1 MKILKSLMGVL
12 IVLDLLFSSI
22 TTDGVNAGN
31 FFICLASSV
40 VLGLVIAIG
49 YMYKNKYSKSFVIT
63 LALLPA
69 IVQVVIMLVNGNIGT
84 GVAVMGAF
92 SLVRFRSIPGSA
104 KEIGIIFLAM
114 AVGLAVGMGFVAIA
128 SVFTV
133 IITLLSVLLSAV
145 KFGESRKASKQ
156 LKITIPESL
165 NYNGLFD
172 DIFDEYTSSK
182 ELISVKTTNMGSLY
196 QLQYK
201 IVEKDEDR
209 EKDMIDAIR
218 CRNGNLD
225 IICGL
230 ISSDKEVL

>member
-1 MKILKSLMGVL
+1 M
-12 IVLDLLFSSI
+12 LDSLFSSI
-22 TTDGVNAGN
+22 TANGVNIEN
-31 FFICLASSV
+31 FLICIVASIA
-40 VLGLVIAIG
+40 LGLVIAFG

-128 SVFTV
+128 VVFTV
-133 IITLLSVLLSAV
+133 IITLVSILFTVT
-145 KFGESRKASKQ
+145 KFGESRKAIKE
-156 LKITIPESL
+156 LKITIPENL

-182 ELISVKTTNMGSLY
+182 KLVCVKTTNMGSLY
-196 QLQYK
+196 QLMYN
-201 IVEKDEDR
+201 IEERDDSR

-225 IICGL
+225 IVCGY
-230 ISSDKEVL
+230 ISNDKEVL

>member
-1 MKILKSLMGVL
+1 M
-12 IVLDLLFSSI
+12 LDSLFSSI
-22 TTDGVNAGN
+22 TADGVNIEN
-31 FFICLASSV
+31 FLICIVASIA
-40 VLGLVIAIG
+40 LGLVIAFG
-49 YMYKNKYSKSFVIT
+49 YMYKNKCSKSFVIT

-114 AVGLAVGMGFVAIA
+114 AVGLAVGMGFVVIA
-128 SVFTV
+128 VVFTL
-133 IITLLSVLLSAV
+133 IITLVSVIFTVS
-145 KFGESRKASKQ
+145 KFGESRKATKV
-156 LKITIPESL
+156 LKITIPENL

-172 DIFDEYTSSK
+172 DIFDEYTTSNK
-182 ELISVKTTNMGSLY
+182 LICVKTTNMGSLY
-196 QLQYK
+196 QLMYN
-201 IVEKDEDR
+201 IEERDESR

-225 IICGL
+225 IVCGYV
-230 ISSDKEVL
+230 SNDKEVL

>member
-1 MKILKSLMGVL
+1 M
-12 IVLDLLFSSI
+12 LDSLFSSI
-22 TTDGVNAGN
+22 TADGVNIEN
-31 FFICLASSV
+31 FLICIVASIA
-40 VLGLVIAIG
+40 LGLVIAFG
-49 YMYKNKYSKSFVIT
+49 YMYKKKYSKSFVIT

-114 AVGLAVGMGFVAIA
+114 AVGLAVGMGFVVIA
-128 SVFTV
+128 VVFTL
-133 IITLLSVLLSAV
+133 IITLVSVIFTV
-145 KFGESRKASKQ
+145 TKFGESRKATKE
-156 LKITIPESL
+156 LKITIPENL

-172 DIFDEYTSSK
+172 DIFDEYTTSNK
-182 ELISVKTTNMGSLY
+182 LICVKTTNMGSLY
-196 QLQYK
+196 QLMYN
-201 IVEKDEDR
+201 IEERDESH

-225 IICGL
+225 IVCGYV
-230 ISSDKEVL
+230 SNDKEVL

>member
-1 MKILKSLMGVL
+1 M
-12 IVLDLLFSSI
+12 LDSLFSSI
-22 TTDGVNAGN
+22 TANGVNIEN
-31 FFICLASSV
+31 FLICIVASIA
-40 VLGLVIAIG
+40 LGLIIAFG

-128 SVFTV
+128 VVFTV
-133 IITLLSVLLSAV
+133 IITLVSILFTVT
-145 KFGESRKASKQ
+145 KFGESRKAIKE
-156 LKITIPESL
+156 LKITIPENL

-182 ELISVKTTNMGSLY
+182 KLVCVKTTNMGSLY
-196 QLQYK
+196 QLMYN
-201 IVEKDEDR
+201 IEERDESR

-225 IICGL
+225 IVCGY
-230 ISSDKEVL
+230 ISNDKEVL

>member
-1 MKILKSLMGVL
+1 M
-12 IVLDLLFSSI
+12 LDSLFSSI
-22 TTDGVNAGN
+22 TADGVNIEN
-31 FFICLASSV
+31 FLICIVASIA
-40 VLGLVIAIG
+40 LGLVIALG

-114 AVGLAVGMGFVAIA
+114 AVGLAVGMGFVVIA
-128 SVFTV
+128 VVFTL
-133 IITLLSVLLSAV
+133 IITLVSVIFTV
-145 KFGESRKASKQ
+145 TKFGESRKATKE
-156 LKITIPESL
+156 LKITIPENL

-172 DIFDEYTSSK
+172 DIFDEYTTSNK
-182 ELISVKTTNMGSLY
+182 LICVKTTNMGSLY
-196 QLQYK
+196 QLMYN
-201 IVEKDEDR
+201 IEERDESR

-225 IICGL
+225 IVCGYV
-230 ISSDKEVL
+230 SNDKEVL

>member
-1 MKILKSLMGVL
+1 M
-12 IVLDLLFSSI
+12 LDSLFSSI
-22 TTDGVNAGN
+22 TADGVNIEN
-31 FFICLASSV
+31 FLICIVASIA
-40 VLGLVIAIG
+40 LGLVIAFG
-49 YMYKNKYSKSFVIT
+49 YMYKKKYSKSFVIT

-114 AVGLAVGMGFVAIA
+114 AVGLAVGMGFVVIA
-128 SVFTV
+128 VVFTL
-133 IITLLSVLLSAV
+133 IITLVSVIFTV
-145 KFGESRKASKQ
+145 TKFGESRKATKE
-156 LKITIPESL
+156 LKITIPENL

-172 DIFDEYTSSK
+172 DIFDEYTTSNK
-182 ELISVKTTNMGSLY
+182 LICVKTTNMGSLY
-196 QLQYK
+196 QLMYN
-201 IVEKDEDR
+201 IEERDESR

-225 IICGL
+225 IVCGY
-230 ISSDKEVL
+230 ISNDKEVL

>member
-1 MKILKSLMGVL
+1 M
-12 IVLDLLFSSI
+12 LDSLFSSI
-22 TTDGVNAGN
+22 TADGVNIEN
-31 FFICLASSV
+31 FLICIVASIA
-40 VLGLVIAIG
+40 LGLVIAFG
-49 YMYKNKYSKSFVIT
+49 YMYKNKYSKTFVIT

-114 AVGLAVGMGFVAIA
+114 AVGLAVGMGFVVIA
-128 SVFTV
+128 VVFTL
-133 IITLLSVLLSAV
+133 IITLVSVIFTV
-145 KFGESRKASKQ
+145 TKFGESRKATKE
-156 LKITIPESL
+156 LKITIPENL

-172 DIFDEYTSSK
+172 DIFDEYTTSNK
-182 ELISVKTTNMGSLY
+182 LICVKTTNMGSLY
-196 QLQYK
+196 QLMYN
-201 IVEKDEDR
+201 IEERDESR

-225 IICGL
+225 IVCGYV
-230 ISSDKEVL
+230 SNDKEVL

>member
-1 MKILKSLMGVL
+1 M
-12 IVLDLLFSSI
+12 LDSLFSSI
-22 TTDGVNAGN
+22 TANGVNIEN
-31 FFICLASSV
+31 FLICIVASIA
-40 VLGLVIAIG
+40 LGLIIAFG

-92 SLVRFRSIPGSA
+92 SLIRFRSIPGSA

-128 SVFTV
+128 VVFTV
-133 IITLLSVLLSAV
+133 IITLVLILFTV
-145 KFGESRKASKQ
+145 TKFGESRKAIKE
-156 LKITIPESL
+156 LKITIPENL

-182 ELISVKTTNMGSLY
+182 KLVCVKTTNMGSLY
-196 QLQYK
+196 QLMYN
-201 IVEKDEDR
+201 IEERDESR

-225 IICGL
+225 IVCGY
-230 ISSDKEVL
+230 ISNDKEVL

>member
-1 MKILKSLMGVL
+1 M
-12 IVLDLLFSSI
+12 LDSLFSSI
-22 TTDGVNAGN
+22 TSNGVNVGN
-31 FFICLASSV
+31 FLICIAVSIS
-40 VLGLVIAIG
+40 LGLVIAIG

-114 AVGLAVGMGFVAIA
+114 AVGLAVGIGFIAIA
-128 SVFTV
+128 VVFTV
-133 IITLLSVLLSAV
+133 IITLLLVLFTAS
-145 KFGESRKASKQ
+145 KFGESRKAIKE
-156 LKITIPESL
+156 LKITIPENL

-172 DIFDEYTSSK
+172 DIFEEYTTSRK
-182 ELISVKTTNMGSLY
+182 LISVKTTNMGSLY
-196 QLQYK
+196 QLMFN
-201 IVEKDEDR
+201 IEEKDECR

-225 IICGL
+225 IVCGYL
-230 ISSDKEVL
+230 SSDREVL

>member
-1 MKILKSLMGVL
+1 M
-12 IVLDLLFSSI
+12 LDSLFSSI
-22 TTDGVNAGN
+22 TANGVNIEN
-31 FFICLASSV
+31 FLICIVASIA
-40 VLGLVIAIG
+40 LGLVIAFG

-128 SVFTV
+128 VVFTV
-133 IITLLSVLLSAV
+133 IITLVSILFTVT
-145 KFGESRKASKQ
+145 KFGESRRAVKE
-156 LKITIPESL
+156 LKITIPENL

-172 DIFDEYTSSK
+172 DIFDEYTSSRK
-182 ELISVKTTNMGSLY
+182 LVSVKTTNMGSLY
-196 QLQYK
+196 QLMYN
-201 IVEKDEDR
+201 IEERDESQ

-225 IICGL
+225 IVCGY
-230 ISSDKEVL
+230 ISNDKEVL

>member
-1 MKILKSLMGVL
+1 M
-12 IVLDLLFSSI
+12 LDSLFSSI
-22 TTDGVNAGN
+22 TADGVNIEN
-31 FFICLASSV
+31 FLICIVASIA
-40 VLGLVIAIG
+40 LGLVIAFG

-63 LALLPA
+63 LAPLPA

-128 SVFTV
+128 VVFTL
-133 IITLLSVLLSAV
+133 IITLVSVLFTV
-145 KFGESRKASKQ
+145 TKFGESRKATKE
-156 LKITIPESL
+156 LKITIPENL
-165 NYNGLFD
+165 NYNSLFD
-172 DIFDEYTSSK
+172 DIFDEYTISNK
-182 ELISVKTTNMGSLY
+182 LICVKTTNMGSLY
-196 QLQYK
+196 QLMYN
-201 IVEKDEDR
+201 IEERDESR

-225 IICGL
+225 IVCGYV
-230 ISSDKEVL
+230 SNDKEVL

>member
-1 MKILKSLMGVL
+1 M
-12 IVLDLLFSSI
+12 LDSLFSSI
-22 TTDGVNAGN
+22 TADGVNIEN
-31 FFICLASSV
+31 FLICIVASIT
-40 VLGLVIAIG
+40 LGLVIAFG
-49 YMYKNKYSKSFVIT
+49 YMYKKKYSKSFVIT

-114 AVGLAVGMGFVAIA
+114 AVGLAVGMGFVVIA
-128 SVFTV
+128 VVFTL
-133 IITLLSVLLSAV
+133 IITLVSVIFTV
-145 KFGESRKASKQ
+145 TKFGESRKATKE
-156 LKITIPESL
+156 LKITIPENL

-172 DIFDEYTSSK
+172 DIFDEYTTSNK
-182 ELISVKTTNMGSLY
+182 LICVKTTNMGSLY
-196 QLQYK
+196 QLMYN
-201 IVEKDEDR
+201 IEERDESR

-225 IICGL
+225 IVCGYV
-230 ISSDKEVL
+230 SNDKEVL

>member
-1 MKILKSLMGVL
+1 M
-12 IVLDLLFSSI
+12 LDSLFSSI
-22 TTDGVNAGN
+22 TVDGVNIEN
-31 FFICLASSV
+31 FLICIVASIA
-40 VLGLVIAIG
+40 LGLVIAFG

-128 SVFTV
+128 VVFTL
-133 IITLLSVLLSAV
+133 IITLVSVLFTV
-145 KFGESRKASKQ
+145 TKFGESRKATKE
-156 LKITIPESL
+156 LKITIPENL

-172 DIFDEYTSSK
+172 DIFDEYTTSNK
-182 ELISVKTTNMGSLY
+182 LICVKTTNMGSLY
-196 QLQYK
+196 QLMYN
-201 IVEKDEDR
+201 IEECDESR

-225 IICGL
+225 IVCGYV
-230 ISSDKEVL
+230 SNDKEVL

>member
-1 MKILKSLMGVL
+1 M
-12 IVLDLLFSSI
+12 LDSFFSSI
-22 TTDGVNAGN
+22 TADGVNIEN
-31 FFICLASSV
+31 FLICIVASIA
-40 VLGLVIAIG
+40 LGLVIAFG

-84 GVAVMGAF
+84 GVAVVGAF

-114 AVGLAVGMGFVAIA
+114 AVGLAVGMGFVVIA
-128 SVFTV
+128 VVFTL
-133 IITLLSVLLSAV
+133 IITLVSVIFTV
-145 KFGESRKASKQ
+145 TTFGESRKATKE
-156 LKITIPESL
+156 LKITIPENL

-172 DIFDEYTSSK
+172 DIFDEYTTSNK
-182 ELISVKTTNMGSLY
+182 LICVKTTNMGSLY
-196 QLQYK
+196 QLMYN
-201 IVEKDEDR
+201 IEERDESR

-225 IICGL
+225 IVCGYV
-230 ISSDKEVL
+230 SNDKEVL

>member
-1 MKILKSLMGVL
+1 M
-12 IVLDLLFSSI
+12 LDSLFSSI
-22 TTDGVNAGN
+22 TANGVNIEN
-31 FFICLASSV
+31 FLICIVASIA
-40 VLGLVIAIG
+40 LGLIIAFG

-92 SLVRFRSIPGSA
+92 SLIRFRSIPGSA

-128 SVFTV
+128 VVFTV
-133 IITLLSVLLSAV
+133 IITLVSILFTVT
-145 KFGESRKASKQ
+145 KFGESRKAIKK
-156 LKITIPESL
+156 LKITIPENL

-182 ELISVKTTNMGSLY
+182 KLVCVKTTNMGSLY
-196 QLQYK
+196 QLMYN
-201 IVEKDEDR
+201 IEERDESR

-225 IICGL
+225 IVCGY
-230 ISSDKEVL
+230 ISNDKEVL

>member
-1 MKILKSLMGVL
+1 M
-12 IVLDLLFSSI
+12 LDSLFSSI
-22 TTDGVNAGN
+22 TADGVNIEN
-31 FFICLASSV
+31 FLICIVASIA
-40 VLGLVIAIG
+40 LGLVIAFG

-114 AVGLAVGMGFVAIA
+114 AVGLAVGMGFVVIA
-128 SVFTV
+128 VVFTL
-133 IITLLSVLLSAV
+133 IITLVSVIFTV
-145 KFGESRKASKQ
+145 TKFGESRKATKE
-156 LKITIPESL
+156 LKITIPENL

-172 DIFDEYTSSK
+172 DIFDEYTTSNK
-182 ELISVKTTNMGSLY
+182 LICVKTTNMGSLY
-196 QLQYK
+196 QLMYN
-201 IVEKDEDR
+201 IEERDESR

-225 IICGL
+225 IVCGYV
-230 ISSDKEVL
+230 SNDKEVL

>member
-1 MKILKSLMGVL
+1 M
-12 IVLDLLFSSI
+12 LDSLFSSI
-22 TTDGVNAGN
+22 TADGVNIEN
-31 FFICLASSV
+31 FLICIVASIA
-40 VLGLVIAIG
+40 LGLVIAFG

-128 SVFTV
+128 VVFTL
-133 IITLLSVLLSAV
+133 IITLVSVLFTV
-145 KFGESRKASKQ
+145 TKFGESRKATKE
-156 LKITIPESL
+156 LKITIPENL

-172 DIFDEYTSSK
+172 DIFDEYTTSNK
-182 ELISVKTTNMGSLY
+182 LICVKTTNMGSLY
-196 QLQYK
+196 QLMYN
-201 IVEKDEDR
+201 IEERDESR

-225 IICGL
+225 IVCGYV
-230 ISSDKEVL
+230 SNDKEVL

>member
-1 MKILKSLMGVL
+1 MLDSLFG
-12 IVLDLLFSSI
+12 SI
-22 TTDGVNAGN
+22 TTSGVTVTN
-31 FFICLASSV
+31 FLICMAVSL
-40 VLGLVIAIG
+40 VLGLLIAFG

-114 AVGLAVGMGFVAIA
+114 AVGLATGMGFIGI
-128 SVFTV
+128 SVLFTV
-133 IITLLSVLLSAV
+133 IITFVSVLFTV
-145 KFGESRKASKQ
+145 TRFGESRKAVKE

-172 DIFDEYTSSK
+172 DIFDEYTNARK
-182 ELISVKTTNMGSLY
+182 LISVKTTNMGSLY
-196 QLQYK
+196 QLMYS
-201 IVEKDEDR
+201 IEEKDESR

-225 IICGL
+225 IVCGY
-230 ISSDKEVL
+230 ISNDKEVL

>member
-1 MKILKSLMGVL
+1 M
-12 IVLDLLFSSI
+12 LDSLFSSI
-22 TTDGVNAGN
+22 TANGVNIEN
-31 FFICLASSV
+31 FLICIVASIA
-40 VLGLVIAIG
+40 LGLVIAFG

-128 SVFTV
+128 VVFTV
-133 IITLLSVLLSAV
+133 IITLVSILFTVT
-145 KFGESRKASKQ
+145 KFGESRKAIKE
-156 LKITIPESL
+156 LKITIPENL

-182 ELISVKTTNMGSLY
+182 KLVCVKTTNMGSLY
-196 QLQYK
+196 QLMYN
-201 IVEKDEDR
+201 IEERDESR

-225 IICGL
+225 IVCGY
-230 ISSDKEVL
+230 ISNDKEVL

>member
-1 MKILKSLMGVL
+1 M
-12 IVLDLLFSSI
+12 LDSLFSSI
-22 TTDGVNAGN
+22 TANGVNIEN
-31 FFICLASSV
+31 FLICIVASIA
-40 VLGLVIAIG
+40 LGLIIAFG
-49 YMYKNKYSKSFVIT
+49 YMYKNKYSKSFVII

-128 SVFTV
+128 VVFTV
-133 IITLLSVLLSAV
+133 IITLVSILFTVT
-145 KFGESRKASKQ
+145 KFGESRKAIKE
-156 LKITIPESL
+156 LKITIPENL

-172 DIFDEYTSSK
+172 DIFDEYTSSRK
-182 ELISVKTTNMGSLY
+182 LVCVKTTNMGSLY
-196 QLQYK
+196 QLMYN
-201 IVEKDEDR
+201 IEERDESR

-225 IICGL
+225 IVCGY
-230 ISSDKEVL
+230 ISNDKEVL

>member
-1 MKILKSLMGVL
+1 M
-12 IVLDLLFSSI
+12 LDSLFSSI
-22 TTDGVNAGN
+22 TADGVNIEN
-31 FFICLASSV
+31 FLICIVTSIA
-40 VLGLVIAIG
+40 LGLVIAFG

-92 SLVRFRSIPGSA
+92 GLVRFRSIPGSA

-114 AVGLAVGMGFVAIA
+114 AVGLAVGMGFVVIA
-128 SVFTV
+128 VVFTL
-133 IITLLSVLLSAV
+133 IITLVSVIFTV
-145 KFGESRKASKQ
+145 TKFGESRKATKE
-156 LKITIPESL
+156 LKITIPENL

-172 DIFDEYTSSK
+172 DIFDEYTTSNK
-182 ELISVKTTNMGSLY
+182 LICVKTTNMGSLY
-196 QLQYK
+196 QLMYN
-201 IVEKDEDR
+201 IEERDESR

-225 IICGL
+225 IVCGYV
-230 ISSDKEVL
+230 SNDKEVL

>member
-1 MKILKSLMGVL
+1 M
-12 IVLDLLFSSI
+12 LDSLFSSI
-22 TTDGVNAGN
+22 TADGVNIEN
-31 FFICLASSV
+31 FLICIVASIA
-40 VLGLVIAIG
+40 LGLVIAFG
-49 YMYKNKYSKSFVIT
+49 YMYKKKYSKSFVIT

-114 AVGLAVGMGFVAIA
+114 AVGLAVGMGFVVIA
-128 SVFTV
+128 VVFTL
-133 IITLLSVLLSAV
+133 IITLVSVIFTV
-145 KFGESRKASKQ
+145 TKFGESRKATKE
-156 LKITIPESL
+156 LKITIPENL

-172 DIFDEYTSSK
+172 DIFDEYTTSNK
-182 ELISVKTTNMGSLY
+182 LICVKTTNMGSLY
-196 QLQYK
+196 QLMYN
-201 IVEKDEDR
+201 IEERDESR

-225 IICGL
+225 IVCGYV
-230 ISSDKEVL
+230 SNDKEVL

>member
-1 MKILKSLMGVL
+1 M
-12 IVLDLLFSSI
+12 LDSLFSSI
-22 TTDGVNAGN
+22 TANGVNIEN
-31 FFICLASSV
+31 FLICIVASIA
-40 VLGLVIAIG
+40 LGLIIAFG

-92 SLVRFRSIPGSA
+92 SLIRFRSIPGSA

-128 SVFTV
+128 VVFTV
-133 IITLLSVLLSAV
+133 IITLVSILFTVT
-145 KFGESRKASKQ
+145 KFGESRKAIKE
-156 LKITIPESL
+156 LKITIPENL

-182 ELISVKTTNMGSLY
+182 KLVCVKTTNMGSLY
-196 QLQYK
+196 QLMYN
-201 IVEKDEDR
+201 IEERDESR

-225 IICGL
+225 IVCGY
-230 ISSDKEVL
+230 ISNDKEVL

>member
-1 MKILKSLMGVL
+1 M
-12 IVLDLLFSSI
+12 LDSLFSSI
-22 TTDGVNAGN
+22 TANGVNIEN
-31 FFICLASSV
+31 FLICIVASIA
-40 VLGLVIAIG
+40 LGLIIAFG

-92 SLVRFRSIPGSA
+92 SLIRFRSIPGSA

-128 SVFTV
+128 VVFTV
-133 IITLLSVLLSAV
+133 IITLVSILFTVT
-145 KFGESRKASKQ
+145 KFGESRKAIKE
-156 LKITIPESL
+156 LKITIPENL

-182 ELISVKTTNMGSLY
+182 KLVCVKTTNMGSLY
-196 QLQYK
+196 QLMYN
-201 IVEKDEDR
+201 IEERDESR
-209 EKDMIDAIR
+209 EKDMMDAIR

-225 IICGL
+225 IVCGY
-230 ISSDKEVL
+230 ISNDKEVL

>member
-1 MKILKSLMGVL
+1 M
-12 IVLDLLFSSI
+12 LDSLFSSI
-22 TTDGVNAGN
+22 TANGVNIEN
-31 FFICLASSV
+31 FLICIVASIA
-40 VLGLVIAIG
+40 LGLVIAFG

-128 SVFTV
+128 VVFTV
-133 IITLLSVLLSAV
+133 IITLVSILFTVT
-145 KFGESRKASKQ
+145 KFGESRKVIKE
-156 LKITIPESL
+156 LKITIPENL

-182 ELISVKTTNMGSLY
+182 KLVCVKTTNMGSLY
-196 QLQYK
+196 QLMYN
-201 IVEKDEDR
+201 IEERDESR

-225 IICGL
+225 IVCGY
-230 ISSDKEVL
+230 ISNDKEVL

>member
-1 MKILKSLMGVL
+1 M
-12 IVLDLLFSSI
+12 LDSLFSSI
-22 TTDGVNAGN
+22 TANGVNIEN
-31 FFICLASSV
+31 FLICIVASIA
-40 VLGLVIAIG
+40 LGLIIAFG

-92 SLVRFRSIPGSA
+92 SLIRFRSIPGSA

-128 SVFTV
+128 VVFTV
-133 IITLLSVLLSAV
+133 IITLVSILFTVT
-145 KFGESRKASKQ
+145 KFGESRKAIKE
-156 LKITIPESL
+156 LKITIPENL

-182 ELISVKTTNMGSLY
+182 KLVCVKTTNMGSLY
-196 QLQYK
+196 QLMYN
-201 IVEKDEDR
+201 IEERDESR

-218 CRNGNLD
+218 CINGNLD
-225 IICGL
+225 IVCGY
-230 ISSDKEVL
+230 ISNDKEVL

>member
-1 MKILKSLMGVL
+1 M
-12 IVLDLLFSSI
+12 LDSLFSSI
-22 TTDGVNAGN
+22 TADGVNIEN
-31 FFICLASSV
+31 FLICIVASIA
-40 VLGLVIAIG
+40 LGLVIAFG

-128 SVFTV
+128 VVFTV
-133 IITLLSVLLSAV
+133 IITLVSILFTVT
-145 KFGESRKASKQ
+145 KFGESRKAIKE
-156 LKITIPESL
+156 LKITIPENL

-182 ELISVKTTNMGSLY
+182 KLVCVKTTNMGSLY
-196 QLQYK
+196 QLMYN
-201 IVEKDEDR
+201 IEERDESR

-225 IICGL
+225 IVCGY
-230 ISSDKEVL
+230 ISNDKEVL